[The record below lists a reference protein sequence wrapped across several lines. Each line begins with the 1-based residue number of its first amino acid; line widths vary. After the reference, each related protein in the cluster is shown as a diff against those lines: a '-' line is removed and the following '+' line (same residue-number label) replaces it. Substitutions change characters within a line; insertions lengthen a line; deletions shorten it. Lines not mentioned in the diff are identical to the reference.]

1 MRSATVPARVSRS
14 ITVAVAGVGS
24 GVGAFAVA
32 SATAVIDIQF
42 HQALG
47 HEADHLAHDIVGAG
61 LFKQLGKLHPVLGH
75 RFIPQ

>member
-1 MRSATVPARVSRS
+1 
-14 ITVAVAGVGS
+14 VAG
-24 GVGAFAVA
+24 
-32 SATAVIDIQF
+32 ATTVVDIQF

-47 HEADHLAHDIVGAG
+47 DEADHVAHELVGAG